1 MKSEVGAMFSVI
13 DNIDNSGYH
22 SVTGAS
28 HQVAQQKSMNMIS
41 DQWTQGQPITAMMEV
56 STSHSVTGLNNHA
69 FQIDLV

>member
-28 HQVAQQKSMNMIS
+28 HQVAQQKPSA
-41 DQWTQGQPITAMMEV
+41 TGGLRGQPITAMMEV
-56 STSHSVTGLNNHA
+56 STSHSATGLKNHA
-69 FQIDLV
+69 FLKFRLI